1 MADEA
6 LQMVRDRTTRLP
18 DPRDLRVPPSPR
30 CRRSSRATG
39 ASDADFSNPPRRHV
53 SSVTAVHSRPRS
65 LTSPPSP
72 LAPRVLPHQVM
83 DAPDAKVDAA
93 RDEFCRPYK
102 PANWPEFLRATL
114 GAAAAARLL
123 DASPASPVASPRR
136 RLASP
141 VASPVA
147 SPPASPR
154 RGRPSAAALAAPTQ
168 PTALDYAALSVVGM
182 MIAVVAAF
190 VAPGGAARFED
201 GFRQV
206 AAAAA
211 AAGVD
216 AEAIRWV
223 TKVLTVGGT
232 LALSGGVAGAIILA
246 MASVV
251 VYAVFAKAR

>member
-1 MADEA
+1 
-6 LQMVRDRTTRLP
+6 
-18 DPRDLRVPPSPR
+18 
-30 CRRSSRATG
+30 
-39 ASDADFSNPPRRHV
+39 
-53 SSVTAVHSRPRS
+53 
-65 LTSPPSP
+65 
-72 LAPRVLPHQVM
+72 M

-93 RDEFCRPYK
+93 RDEFCPPYK
-102 PANWPEFLRATL
+102 PAAWPEFLRAAL

-123 DASPASPVASPRR
+123 DAPASPVASPRR

-147 SPPASPR
+147 SPPTSPR
-154 RGRPSAAALAAPTQ
+154 RGRSSATAAAVAAPAQ
-168 PTALDYAALSVVGM
+168 PTALDYVALSVVGA
-182 MIAVVAAF
+182 MIAVVGAF
-190 VAPGGAARFED
+190 FAPGGAARFED

-232 LALSGGVAGAIILA
+232 LALSGGVAGAIIMA
-246 MASVV
+246 MASIV

>member
-1 MADEA
+1 
-6 LQMVRDRTTRLP
+6 
-18 DPRDLRVPPSPR
+18 
-30 CRRSSRATG
+30 
-39 ASDADFSNPPRRHV
+39 
-53 SSVTAVHSRPRS
+53 
-65 LTSPPSP
+65 
-72 LAPRVLPHQVM
+72 M

-93 RDEFCRPYK
+93 RDAFCPPYK
-102 PANWPEFLRATL
+102 PADWPEFLRAAL

-123 DASPASPVASPRR
+123 DAPASPVASPRR

-141 VASPVA
+141 IASPVA
-147 SPPASPR
+147 SPPTSPR
-154 RGRPSAAALAAPTQ
+154 RGRSSATAAAVAAPAQ
-168 PTALDYAALSVVGM
+168 PTALDYVALSVVGRDDCRGGC
-182 MIAVVAAF
+182 VF
-190 VAPGGAARFED
+190 RPGGAARFED

-232 LALSGGVAGAIILA
+232 LALSGGVAGAIIMA
-246 MASVV
+246 MASIV

>member
-1 MADEA
+1 
-6 LQMVRDRTTRLP
+6 
-18 DPRDLRVPPSPR
+18 
-30 CRRSSRATG
+30 
-39 ASDADFSNPPRRHV
+39 
-53 SSVTAVHSRPRS
+53 
-65 LTSPPSP
+65 
-72 LAPRVLPHQVM
+72 M

-93 RDEFCRPYK
+93 RNEFCRPYT

-136 RLASP
+136 RL
-141 VASPVA
+141 ASPVA

-190 VAPGGAARFED
+190 FAPGGAARFED